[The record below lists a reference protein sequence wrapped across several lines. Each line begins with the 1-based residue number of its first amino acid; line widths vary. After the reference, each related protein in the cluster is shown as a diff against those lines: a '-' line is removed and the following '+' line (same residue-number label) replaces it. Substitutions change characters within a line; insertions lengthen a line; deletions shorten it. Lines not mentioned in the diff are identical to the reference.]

1 MLSFRCWF
9 KRPRPVGEPVYAAL
23 DTEDQERQLV
33 TAVRRE
39 LCNRWW
45 RSVGCVNNGA
55 LTEREFNRFVL
66 REKRIWWRWNFGEPM
81 PE

>member
-1 MLSFRCWF
+1 M
-9 KRPRPVGEPVYAAL
+9 GEPVYSLVWADPEA
-23 DTEDQERQLV
+23 QERQLL
-33 TAVRRE
+33 TAVRRD

-45 RSVGCVNNGA
+45 QSVGCVNNGA

-66 REKRIWWRWNFGEPM
+66 REKRLWWRWNFGEPM

>member
-1 MLSFRCWF
+1 
-9 KRPRPVGEPVYAAL
+9 VGEPVYATL

-45 RSVGCVNNGA
+45 RSLGCVNEGR
-55 LTEREFNRFVL
+55 LSQSEFNRFVM
-66 REKRIWWRWNFGEPM
+66 REKRIWWRWNFGEAM